1 MSYPGA
7 GDEKA
12 PERPVLTVA
21 QVFDLAEWVGR
32 RPFGNIRRIPEDRYR
47 LRFRRDGE
55 MRTSPEVYASRA
67 EAIQALWKMAAAGRV
82 DCYHDA
88 RYRALVLLATFAS
101 LRWGEVIALRRC
113 DLDLHRRTVPVRAA
127 YVERSTGELLLG
139 PPKSKAGRRV
149 VGIPGT
155 IVPAL
160 REHLAAFVGKEPD
173 ALVFAGQRGMPL
185 RRSNFNKMSG
195 WPHVVESIG
204 AAGLHVHDLRHTGNQ
219 FAANSGA
226 ALKDLMSRMAH
237 DSERAAL
244 IYQHVARG
252 ADQRITDA
260 IDVHIQ
266 AERDDPGD
274 DDSDGPAG
282 TLVPAG

>member
-1 MSYPGA
+1 MTWTYTGA
-7 GDEKA
+7 PCGSA
-12 PERPVLTVA
+12 PP
-21 QVFDLAEWVGR
+21 
-32 RPFGNIRRIPEDRYR
+32 
-47 LRFRRDGE
+47 
-55 MRTSPEVYASRA
+55 
-67 EAIQALWKMAAAGRV
+67 
-82 DCYHDA
+82 
-88 RYRALVLLATFAS
+88 
-101 LRWGEVIALRRC
+101 
-113 DLDLHRRTVPVRAA
+113 

-155 IVPAL
+155 TVPAL
-160 REHLAAFVGKEPD
+160 REHLAAFVGNEPD

-204 AAGLHVHDLRHTGNQ
+204 APGLHVHDLRHTGNQ
-219 FAANSGA
+219 FAASSGA
-226 ALKDLMSRMAH
+226 ALKDLMTRMGH

-244 IYQHVARG
+244 ICQHAARG

-260 IDVHIQ
+260 IDSHVQ
-266 AERDDPGD
+266 AERDDQGD
-274 DDSDGPAG
+274 DDDDGPVG